1 MSRYRSQVSEVHAL
15 LLFWGGEQ
23 ETEIWVGNVID
34 GMEWVGMLF

>member
-23 ETEIWVGNVID
+23 ETEIWVGNVMD